1 MGIEDHGVSLEV
13 VCQAG
18 YKGDERPI
26 RLQLDGV
33 DHFVDEVLEQ
43 WHGPDHAYFTVRT
56 QDGGVYTLRRSTV
69 STEAGWTLEARRPG
83 RR

>member
-1 MGIEDHGVSLEV
+1 MGIEDHGVSLDV

-26 RLQLDGV
+26 RFRLDDV
-33 DHFVDEVLEQ
+33 DNFVEEVLEQ
-43 WHGPDHAYFTVRT
+43 WYGPDHAYFTVRT
-56 QDGGVYTLRRSTV
+56 QEGGVYTLRRSTA
-69 STEAGWTLEARRPG
+69 SLEGGWTLEAHRPG